1 MKKKFIVVIAVLIA
15 VLAGCASMT
24 VVGIDDS
31 SVAGPKQVRQYGDI
45 NPRDITIY
53 AFYKDDSRK
62 PYTVRSG
69 DISFDNSRAG
79 RQTVT
84 VKVSGGFTATF
95 ETEVMALTGITI
107 ASQPSAVKL
116 GASSSW
122 SGLEIQGA
130 WDQMGSEKIDTS
142 KCQITGFNANSE
154 GRQTVTVSYNGK
166 QATFSVNVVAMQ
178 SIRITSNPAKVT
190 YYQGEPLNLT
200 GLKVVGVYGSGIP
213 DEDLT
218 IAASNVTGFNTQT
231 LGRQTLT
238 IARNNRTT
246 TFSVEVVPVTVS
258 ILNGTWARE
267 DDYGE
272 NGKTR
277 DEYTFNNGTF
287 VWRRTG
293 NLIEAGT
300 KELRQVNYRVNG
312 TYTVSGYKGKVTF
325 TVTSGDY
332 SSMPTWNEFSIDIDP
347 RVGNLQQIVR
357 GTVVWGTT
365 DQNMWYWYIKQ

>member
-24 VVGIDDS
+24 VVGIDES
-31 SVAGPKQVRQYGDI
+31 SVTGPRQVRQYGDI

-62 PYTVRSG
+62 PYTVRSA
-69 DISFDNSRAG
+69 DIVFDNSRAG

-107 ASQPSAVKL
+107 ASQPAAVKL

-122 SGLEIQGA
+122 TGLEIQGV
-130 WDQMGSEKIDTS
+130 WDQMGSEKIDAS
-142 KCQITGFNANSE
+142 KCQITGLNTSRE
-154 GRQTVTVSYNGK
+154 GSQTVTVSYNGK

-178 SIRITSNPAKVT
+178 SIRITSNPTKVS
-190 YYQGEPLNLT
+190 YYQGEPLDLT

-213 DEDLT
+213 DEDLAIT
-218 IAASNVTGFNTQT
+218 TSNITGFNPQT

-238 IARNNRTT
+238 ITRNNRTA

-258 ILNGTWARE
+258 ILNGTWAI
-267 DDYGE
+267 DTDWGE
-272 NGKTR
+272 MGTVR
-277 DEYTFNNGTF
+277 QEYTFNNGTF
-287 VWRRTG
+287 VYKYTLV
-293 NLIEAGT
+293 NKDGT
-300 KELRQVNYRVNG
+300 TNRQANG

-325 TVTSGDY
+325 TVTGGDY
-332 SSMPTWNEFSIDIDP
+332 SGMQGWNDFSIDVDP
-347 RVGNLQQIVR
+347 RVGNLQTTVR
-357 GTVVWGTT
+357 GTVLHGLTE
-365 DQNMWYWYIKQ
+365 DRSMWYWFIKQ